1 MIDFIL
7 LELLSKTINRKNS
20 RVYSDLMSNL
30 EVFNHGGVVNVLCL
44 KVIFDWLQDME
55 GNSDIH
61 GIRHSSHPPPKI
73 QLKEQKYINQSI
85 QKKFLLNLE
94 NL

>member
-1 MIDFIL
+1 MIDFII

-20 RVYSDLMSNL
+20 RVYSDLISNL

-73 QLKEQKYINQSI
+73 QLKEKNILTKAYKRSFYSI
-85 QKKFLLNLE
+85 
-94 NL
+94 